1 MKRLVIAAVLA
12 AGLHLAAFWAAG
24 PGTRP
29 VLPLARSQSMTINL
43 VSVQALAIAPSPP
56 APKKIQPPPRPKPKP
71 KPIEKP
77 APQPVAH
84 RRPKPPPSVPEPA
97 PAPPMA
103 EPAPSPSPV
112 AEQAPVETDTA
123 ERADPGPVS
132 RQEHGAVQESVPLYD
147 LNPPPVYPRVARRRN
162 YQGMVLL
169 DVRVTAQGTVAEVKV
184 ARSSGYSVLDRS
196 ALSSVRNWRFEPAR
210 RGARAIETWV
220 QVPVRFELQ

>member
-12 AGLHLAAFWAAG
+12 AGLHVAAIWVAG

-43 VSVQALAIAPSPP
+43 VSVQALAISPSPP
-56 APKKIQPPPRPKPKP
+56 VPKKIQPPPRPKPKP
-71 KPIEKP
+71 KP
-77 APQPVAH
+77 VAH
-84 RRPKPPPSVPEPA
+84 RRPEPPPPAPEPA

-103 EPAPSPSPV
+103 EPEPSPSPV

-123 ERADPGPVS
+123 EQADPGPVS

-162 YQGMVLL
+162 YQGTVLL

-184 ARSSGYSVLDRS
+184 AHSSGYSVLDRS

-210 RGARAIETWV
+210 RGARSIETWV
-220 QVPVRFELQ
+220 QVPVRFELH